1 MATDLTR
8 RHPSRHL
15 FADGFMLTDREVDWF
30 QHQYAATADRTDP
43 RLSPLL
49 ADPGP
54 TPATVWTAGFDPRRD
69 EGEAYAHKLNATLHR
84 EPDLVHGYLSFYPL
98 SRRFRTA
105 ALAVAAE
112 IRATLAKP
120 A

>member
-54 TPATVWTAGFDPRRD
+54 TPATVWTAGFDPLRD
-69 EGEAYAHKLNATLHR
+69 EGEAYAHRLNATLHR